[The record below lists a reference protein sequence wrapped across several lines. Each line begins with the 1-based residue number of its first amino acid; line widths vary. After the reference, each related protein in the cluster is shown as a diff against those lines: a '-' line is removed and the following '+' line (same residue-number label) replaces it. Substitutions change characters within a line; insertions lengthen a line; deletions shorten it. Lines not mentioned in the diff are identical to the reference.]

1 MRKALR
7 AGVDLRGY
15 MHWSLVDNFE
25 WAEGFWPKFGLVE
38 IDPETFD
45 RKIRKSGYHYRD
57 LINQER

>member
-1 MRKALR
+1 
-7 AGVDLRGY
+7 
-15 MHWSLVDNFE
+15 
-25 WAEGFWPKFGLVE
+25 VE